1 MRSPPPPSPPL
12 VLSASMLNTGTLTA
26 LANYYLT
33 FSIIITIV
41 GESLRSPN
49 KIAGGDP
56 ETISCWSGSFLEDES
71 GDSFDWLGLVK

>member
-1 MRSPPPPSPPL
+1 MRFPPSA
-12 VLSASMLNTGTLTA
+12 ASWGLTSTLTTSPLTA